1 MKVEDALFT
10 NSQKSQT
17 RRNVI
22 RWIKYP
28 KDFPLME
35 QNKMIFNKAQVS
47 LELGL
52 EEDQLHKLSMK
63 SSDFTTPGVERQD
76 SIAS

>member
-1 MKVEDALFT
+1 
-10 NSQKSQT
+10 
-17 RRNVI
+17 
-22 RWIKYP
+22 
-28 KDFPLME
+28 ME

-52 EEDQLHKLSMK
+52 EEDQLHKLNMK

-76 SIAS
+76 AIAS